1 MGARARSVA
10 LSRFS
15 FDRMVDAYLALYER
29 HARPARGAEHD
40 EPKPSP
46 KSR

>member
-15 FDRMVDAYLALYER
+15 CDRMVDAYLALYER
-29 HARPARGAEHD
+29 HAHPPRCSEH
-40 EPKPSP
+40 
-46 KSR
+46 R